1 MALPT
6 VASFAAGAASSIV
19 DRWKQA
25 QDTRLRRETL
35 YRLLR
40 LETNQNMQLL
50 NLVVGRKDPVL
61 SGAQL
66 LKVAQALELDVLE
79 QVYEGGAGDE
89 AYKLR
94 LLVESG
100 TKFSVLETIHVRRR
114 RVRVPSSSSSSLG
127 RCCWVIPQASASV
140 LKKFAAIAE
149 ADDFAEL
156 LAVDYDESPPQ
167 KNGATT
173 SDFKRVADDAA
184 RQALD
189 EDAARADAADQVARV
204 NGMMMKRLTLLRAL
218 YGQLYRD
225 IKKIEPEVTSSSCAA
240 SSVLGGSCC

>member
-100 TKFSVLETIHVRRR
+100 TKFSVLETIH
-114 RVRVPSSSSSSLG
+114 
-127 RCCWVIPQASASV
+127 ASASV